1 MLLRSK
7 KKVVTNSPK
16 VVPRAPVTTIDLQA
30 VPDAATPEVTEQPTI
45 PTQKPTTPTAN
56 TEVTITSSS
65 GEIESNLAT
74 SVSAIIPRLE
84 KSSETLETLLSELRT
99 EWKVITTAYD
109 KTKTSLATSIAEY
122 DTIVSET
129 FDTKDFTFN
138 QNKTCGVFDLGQN
151 GMAYIKELAVSTN
164 PLEDCMRN
172 VQCLGYTDDKIYGHA
187 ETCAIKNDG
196 SNPNGI
202 VHLKPS
208 SYNIFQSLD
217 SYNKELP
224 KTVAARTEHDTQ
236 VADLNKIESL
246 LKYQTTGK
254 ETDIIASK
262 AIQDLLKGYT
272 QIQKNFAS
280 RRDEANGKF
289 SSYTD
294 TLADRMAV
302 NVNDKAA
309 YEAKLKRDKEM
320 NTLAVE
326 KTAEFKATEKS
337 IATELKNLRTNIE
350 NFMASNKIVNESTMY
365 ISEKDVS
372 PAIGDLNEIAS
383 TWTTFQSLYDQHE
396 TNMTALSNK
405 IKALQDKVEDASLDI
420 GKIKKQIWSIGGDV
434 TKPAEYV
441 AAQIYRNRSG
451 ETANAGVCDIRL
463 GTATTPPEQCT
474 VELVRESG
482 ETIVLNEGKHQGVKF
497 KKDSKIVVK
506 KGGKVVDD
514 FATDCMVVFE
524 KDGNEFYAGNTDF
537 KKLNEYMPL
546 HTDYSKAAD
555 VFWEDSTDEIRVFSS
570 SRNNV
575 HAMKLPEKLQNKL
588 NTCTDDCEAIAKQYC
603 LEAGSSCV
611 GIFKTGTE
619 TKEQFGLLSQ
629 AAGDAYSSTKDPTLS
644 RCVQN
649 GDDANA
655 DDSGSIQALMKSHF
669 GDYMKFSSYIKRQD
683 VLQARS
689 ESMFGAITS
698 RNTRW
703 ADATQTTENARSAK
717 LALVATAE
725 EKMKI
730 ANESLQNRRLTL
742 EKSIN
747 TFEKAVAAKKVGF
760 VAKSTERSNFEQKF
774 QEQTDAI
781 KNLIKHPAWKLF
793 K

>member
-1 MLLRSK
+1 MLRSK
-7 KKVVTNSPK
+7 KKVRTTSP
-16 VVPRAPVTTIDLQA
+16 PVLSKPTVFTVDLQEVVSNA
-30 VPDAATPEVTEQPTI
+30 GSSVPKQQPTVPQQKPATPS
-45 PTQKPTTPTAN
+45 
-56 TEVTITSSS
+56 EVTITSSS
-65 GEIESNLAT
+65 GEIESNLST
-74 SVSAIIPRLE
+74 SVSAIIPQLE
-84 KSSETLETLLSELRT
+84 KSGETLETLLSELQT

-109 KTKTSLATSIAEY
+109 QTKNSLATSVSEY

-129 FDTKDFTFN
+129 FDKKDFTFN
-138 QNKTCGVFDLGQN
+138 QNKTCGVFDLGKN
-151 GMAYIKELAVSTN
+151 GVAYIKELAVSTN
-164 PLEDCMRN
+164 PVEDCMRN
-172 VQCLGYTDDKIYGHA
+172 VQCLGYTQDKIYGHA
-187 ETCAIKNDG
+187 ETCAIKDDG
-196 SNPNGI
+196 SDPNGI
-202 VHLKPS
+202 VHIKPS

-217 SYNKELP
+217 AYNKELP
-224 KTVAARTEHDTQ
+224 KTVAVRQEHDSQ
-236 VADLNKIESL
+236 VADLEKIELL
-246 LKYQTTGK
+246 LKYQTEGK
-254 ETDIIASK
+254 ATDVITSK
-262 AIQDLLKGYT
+262 AVDDLLKGYT
-272 QIQKNFAS
+272 EIQKNFAS
-280 RRDEANGKF
+280 RRDDANSKF
-289 SSYTD
+289 SGYTD
-294 TLADRMAV
+294 TLAARMAR
-302 NVNDKAA
+302 NIQDKAA
-309 YEAKLKRDKEM
+309 YEAKLKRDSDM

-337 IATELKNLRTNIE
+337 IATDLKNLRVNIE
-350 NFMASNKIVNESTMY
+350 NFMATNKIVNERAIY

-405 IKALQDKVEDASLDI
+405 IKALQDKVDDASVDI
-420 GKIKKQIWSIGGDV
+420 GTVKKKIWSIDGDV
-434 TKPAEYV
+434 SKPAEYIT
-441 AAQIYRNRSG
+441 AQVYRNKSS
-451 ETANAGVCDIRL
+451 ETANAGVCDLRL
-463 GTATTPPEQCT
+463 GTATAPPEQCS
-474 VELVRESG
+474 VELVGDSG
-482 ETIVLNEGKHQGVKF
+482 KTIVLNEGKHQGVKF

-546 HTDYSKAAD
+546 HTDYSKTAD

-575 HAMKLPEKLQNKL
+575 HAMKLPEKLQTKL

-611 GIFKTGTE
+611 GIFKKGIVPNE
-619 TKEQFGLLSQ
+619 KFGLLSQ
-629 AAGDAYSSTKDPTLS
+629 ASGDAYSSIQNPSLS

-689 ESMFGAITS
+689 ESMFGAITA

-717 LALVATAE
+717 LALVATSE
-725 EKMKI
+725 EKLKI
-730 ANESLQNRRLTL
+730 ANQSLSSRRMTL

-747 TFEKAVAAKKVGF
+747 TFEKAVAAKKAGF

-774 QEQTDAI
+774 QEQTGDI

-793 K
+793 Q